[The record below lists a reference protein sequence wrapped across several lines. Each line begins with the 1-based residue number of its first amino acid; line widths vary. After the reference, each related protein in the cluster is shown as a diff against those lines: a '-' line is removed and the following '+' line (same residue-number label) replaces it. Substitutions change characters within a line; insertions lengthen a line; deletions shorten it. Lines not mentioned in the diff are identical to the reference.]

1 MRRAIAMI
9 ITALIGTMSVAPAIA
24 DDNTLIDQSVMINCG
39 KASGTGF
46 YIDSSH
52 IMTAKHVVTDCQR
65 AEIISNSNQKTTA
78 SNFFLDPKLDIAIL
92 TAKTLIVTAVKFD
105 SKSTQLDETV
115 FIVGSPIDG
124 LVLSK
129 GKVVTSSGM
138 SSPTRI
144 YLEIPADHGNSG
156 GPVFSDYGLIGMVT
170 AKYDNGQV
178 IAYNLNSLLQS
189 IDLSKKSPSKQ
200 TSNQSAQTSDNS
212 SLPAL
217 QISLIANGVGLILIV
232 FLLMRLRKNRQIVI
246 TLD

>member
-1 MRRAIAMI
+1 MRKTIAM
-9 ITALIGTMSVAPAIA
+9 TLTVLIGALPLASASA
-24 DDNTLIDQSVMINCG
+24 DNNALIDQSVMINCG

-46 YIDSSH
+46 YIDSTH
-52 IMTAKHVVTDCQR
+52 IMTAKHVITDCKT
-65 AEIISNSNQKTTA
+65 AEIISNSGKKTTA
-78 SNFFLDPKLDIAIL
+78 SNFFLEPRLDIAIL

-105 SKSTQLDETV
+105 PKPTQLGETV

-129 GKVVTSSGM
+129 GKVVESSDM

-156 GPVFSDYGLIGMVT
+156 GPVFSDTGLVGMVT
-170 AKYDNGQV
+170 AKYDNGPV
-178 IAYNLNSLLQS
+178 IAYNLNSLQAS
-189 IDLSKKSPSKQ
+189 ISLSKKSPADQ
-200 TSNQSAQTSDNS
+200 AADQPVTTTDNS

-217 QISLIANGVGLILIV
+217 QISVILNVIAFVLIV
-232 FLLMRLRKNRQIVI
+232 VLAARLRRNRQIVI